1 MGSIFFTSAAVLQYQ
16 QSETDAPVTE
26 RRGLRAALRAMAR
39 RDDRWASAVQ
49 LIGTLCFNLS
59 TFAATRAVATV
70 QQERRLIWSPDL
82 AGSVCFL
89 LASAAGCAIAMRA
102 ARRLP
107 RLIAG
112 LNLAGSVAFGAA
124 AIGARYL
131 RTDGEIA
138 NIELVNL
145 GTFLGAVCF
154 FAGAALLPVDS
165 ARSDPTSGGPS
176 SPVVQ
181 PGPGA

>member
-1 MGSIFFTSAAVLQYQ
+1 M
-16 QSETDAPVTE
+16 
-26 RRGLRAALRAMAR
+26 LRSPPGA
-39 RDDRWASAVQ
+39 ASAMPCGRRLASTTAGHRRCK

-70 QQERRLIWSPDL
+70 QQQRRLIWSPDL

-89 LASAAGCAIAMRA
+89 LASAAAWTIVSRSARA
-102 ARRLP
+102 ARDRDTTHRQIVRRPP

-154 FAGAALLPVDS
+154 FVGAALLPVDS
-165 ARSDPTSGGPS
+165 ARSAAHHSDASG
-176 SPVVQ
+176 
-181 PGPGA
+181 